1 MIDTT
6 FSMVRVRNI
15 MRRDL
20 MENWKSNLYGL
31 LGIFAAFFFPM
42 LGLLWSAED
51 GVETV
56 YPEVYSFY
64 RFCGNMLGVIGMVV
78 SFAMLFYASR
88 IMKCMDSKE
97 KRISYLL
104 LPATKLEKF
113 FSRAVFV
120 TIGTLLMVLVALLAL
135 ELTHYLL
142 LPLFGLPAIYSQ
154 SILVEVFS
162 LKWATHASVDATGE
176 PVYSWWLMQL
186 LGWIFCLWNHSLFI
200 LGGSFWY
207 KHPFLKTIG
216 TCLAVTILG
225 GILFASLAEGG
236 ALIRLSEWIQEHFQD
251 TPQFA
256 DGVLAIITTFFF
268 LLTLFNWWL
277 SYRLFTRSQV
287 IKRKLWRL

>member
-1 MIDTT
+1 MDTT
-6 FSMVRVRNI
+6 FSMARVRNI
-15 MRRDL
+15 MRRDWI
-20 MENWKSNLYGL
+20 ENWKSNLYGL

-51 GVETV
+51 WVETGF
-56 YPEVYSFY
+56 PEVYSFH

-78 SFAMLFYASR
+78 SFAMIFYASR

-142 LPLFGLPAIYSQ
+142 LPLFDLPAIYSQ
-154 SILVEVFS
+154 PILVEVFS
-162 LKWATHASVDATGE
+162 MKWATHASVDATGE

-186 LGWIFCLWNHSLFI
+186 LVWIFSLWNHSLFI

-236 ALIRLSEWIQEHFQD
+236 SLIRLSEWIKEHFQD
-251 TPQFA
+251 TPN
-256 DGVLAIITTFFF
+256 L
-268 LLTLFNWWL
+268 
-277 SYRLFTRSQV
+277 
-287 IKRKLWRL
+287 

>member
-1 MIDTT
+1 MDTT
-6 FSMVRVRNI
+6 FSIVRVRNI

-20 MENWKSNLYGL
+20 IENWKSNLYGL

-42 LGLLWSAED
+42 LGLLQSAEE
-51 GVETV
+51 GF
-56 YPEVYSFY
+56 PEIYSFH

-162 LKWATHASVDATGE
+162 MKWATHASVDATGE

-225 GILFASLAEGG
+225 GIMFASLAEGG

-268 LLTLFNWWL
+268 LFTLFNWWL